1 MEDSKETKD
10 EIRSRMIQKMEAIP
24 ESRKTEL
31 TRMVRRRLFDFANF
45 IESKIAMLYVN
56 KPFEVPSR
64 GIIKKALSQ
73 GKIIALPDF
82 GQPGHPVK
90 LFKVDAPDE
99 PRTTAKKENDPEGSK
114 AVPIECLDIVIVPG
128 LAFDEKGGRMGSG
141 NGHYDMVMPHLPIT
155 ARKVALAFEDQVLPQ
170 VNMESHDKYVDIIIT
185 EDRTIYKI

>member
-10 EIRSRMIQKMEAIP
+10 EIRSRMFKKMEAIP
-24 ESRKTEL
+24 ESKKTEL

-64 GIIKKALSQ
+64 EIIKKALSQ
-73 GKIIALPDF
+73 GKIIVLPDF
-82 GQPGHPVK
+82 GQPSRPIK
-90 LFKVDAPDE
+90 LFKIDAPGEAPPAAAGED
-99 PRTTAKKENDPEGSK
+99 DSEGSR

-141 NGHYDMVMPHLPIT
+141 NGHYDRVMPHLPIT
-155 ARKVALAFEDQVLPQ
+155 ARKVALAFEEQVIPQ

-185 EDRTIYKI
+185 EKRTIYKI